1 MRRFKRISRSAP
13 LIAAATALILLL
25 AACGGGTASEGTTD
39 NDTSNADAGSS
50 TSETSDVDA
59 GEPQDEALTKVTFV
73 LPWTV
78 QGESAANLVA
88 KELGYYRDAGL
99 DVEIMPGGPD
109 VNAPLLLSSG
119 AAHFTVGAS
128 AALLGA
134 RHSGQPL
141 VAIYTQNQTDGVTL
155 VCKDK
160 TGIKSFADL
169 EGKSVGVW
177 FGTNDAKLK
186 YALELTDVPLDSVQL
201 LPQKFSMVEF
211 FEDKFDCASVTLW
224 NELHIVYDAGYDPSE
239 IVILDD
245 SLAFERMYMGD
256 LAFTTEK
263 MVNEQPEVV
272 AGFVEASLRG
282 MNYMLN
288 NPEEAADIV
297 MKHAPDLDRAK
308 QLLQIEE
315 ANRIILAGAGADR
328 GIGYVNKDDMAFVQD
343 IMLSVDQIDSSVD
356 LDALIDLS
364 FWESAADDARE
375 PGDVA
380 AILERIEGNT
390 GH

>member
-1 MRRFKRISRSAP
+1 MRSFLHNRRSTAT
-13 LIAAATALILLL
+13 AAAVLALVATLASCGSTAD
-25 AACGGGTASEGTTD
+25 TD
-39 NDTSNADAGSS
+39 STSDNATSS
-50 TSETSDVDA
+50 TSGTA
-59 GEPQDEALTKVTFV
+59 GASQSQGSHDPEAPLTKVTFV

-88 KELGYYRDAGL
+88 KELGYYEEAGL

-119 AAHFTVGAS
+119 TAQFTVGAS

-155 VCKDK
+155 VCKAK
-160 TGIKSFADL
+160 TGIKTFADL
-169 EGKSVGVW
+169 EGKRVGVW
-177 FGTNDAKLK
+177 FGTNDAKVQQALK
-186 YALELTDVPLDSVQL
+186 LTGVPLDSVQL

-224 NELHIVYDAGYDPSE
+224 NELHIVYDAGYDPAD

-245 SLAFERMYMGD
+245 SLAFDQMYMGD
-256 LAFTTEK
+256 LAFTTEQ
-263 MVNEQPEVV
+263 MASEQPEVV
-272 AGFVEASLRG
+272 AGFVEASIRG
-282 MNYMLN
+282 MKYMLN
-288 NPEEAADIV
+288 NPTEAVDIV
-297 MKHAPDLDRAK
+297 MKYAPDLNREK

-315 ANRIILAGAGADR
+315 ANRIILAGAAAEK
-328 GIGYVNKDDMAFVQD
+328 GIGYVNKDDMSFVQD
-343 IMLSVDQIDSSVD
+343 IMLSVDQIDSPVD
-356 LDALIDLS
+356 LDALIDLG
-364 FWESAADDARE
+364 FWEGVPEAARN
-375 PGDVA
+375 PGDVP
-380 AILERIEGNT
+380 AILDRIKSNT